1 MLASLPLRVAATV
14 MGLGLAAAGCTNASS
29 AGGSTEPKDA
39 DSTTSASSGVD
50 EDAAALLPADV
61 KDKGVITVAM
71 DASYPPFQYFENDNK
86 TIIGFDV
93 DLSNALAAKLGI
105 EAKQVNA
112 GFDTI
117 LPGLA
122 AEKYDMGESA
132 FSVTPER
139 AKSVDFVTYM
149 NAGSGIAVKP
159 GNPLDL
165 EMDPADLCG
174 HKVAAQKGSLQGI
187 TQLPQISKDCEAA
200 GEYPVDIR
208 LYPSQNDANLALTSG
223 RVDAVMA
230 DSFALAYAGQLANG
244 AFELAPGEDYEPA
257 PLGVAL
263 PKGSDLKPAIE
274 AALAALLQSGEYNE
288 ILEKWDL
295 PLTSAPETAS

>member
-1 MLASLPLRVAATV
+1 MLVNLPLRVAV
-14 MGLGLAAAGCTNASS
+14 MVTGLGLAAAACTNASS
-29 AGGSTEPKDA
+29 NAGSTEPTDV
-39 DSTTSASSGVD
+39 DTSPVAASGID
-50 EDAAALLPADV
+50 EQAAALLPADV
-61 KDKGVITVAM
+61 KDKGVVTVAM

-93 DLSNALAAKLGI
+93 DLSNALAEKLGI
-105 EAKQVNA
+105 EAEQVNA

-122 AEKYDMGESA
+122 ANKYDMGESA

-139 AKSVDFVTYM
+139 EETVDFVTYM
-149 NAGSGIAVKP
+149 NAGSGIAVQP
-159 GNPLDL
+159 GNPLAL

-174 HKVAAQKGSLQGI
+174 HRVAAQKGSTQGI

-200 GEYPVDIR
+200 GDEPVDVR

-230 DSFALAYAGQLANG
+230 DSFALAYAGKLANG

-257 PLGVAL
+257 PFGIAL
-263 PKGSDLKPAIE
+263 PEGSDLKPAIE
-274 AALAALLQSGEYNE
+274 VALASLIESGEYAK

-295 PLTSAPETAS
+295 PLTSAPETVG